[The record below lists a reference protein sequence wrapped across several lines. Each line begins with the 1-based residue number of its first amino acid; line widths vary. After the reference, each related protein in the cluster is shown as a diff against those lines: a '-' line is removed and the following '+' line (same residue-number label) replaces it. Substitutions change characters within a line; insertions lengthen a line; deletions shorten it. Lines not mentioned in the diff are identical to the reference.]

1 MFQNRRVCDVAGACH
16 VPVRVLPYPVGD
28 RHNVRQGDGNPT
40 NTHND
45 RYNGTLAYDFE
56 MPIGSEIGG
65 GEWYEALGF

>member
-1 MFQNRRVCDVAGACH
+1 
-16 VPVRVLPYPVGD
+16 VLPYPVGD